1 MIDLK
6 QKIVPFL
13 WYPRDAD
20 IAVQRYL
27 AVFGEGR
34 VLHTQHWGE
43 GGPVPAGSLM
53 AVTVELAGQ
62 TMVAFN
68 GGPHEAFNDAAS
80 MFVTCDSQAEID
92 RLWEGLTADG
102 GKPIQCGWLHDPW
115 GLRWQIVPR
124 GLLRMMADPDP
135 ARATRVTQAML
146 ASVKFDMA
154 ALQRAYEGG

>member
-92 RLWEGLTADG
+92 RLVDAITAEEA
-102 GKPIQCGWLHDPW
+102 KI
-115 GLRWQIVPR
+115 RK
-124 GLLRMMADPDP
+124 
-135 ARATRVTQAML
+135 ARL
-146 ASVKFDMA
+146 A
-154 ALQRAYEGG
+154 ALTQSRKVIGNSTTFPPRRTIRRTTSASSAA